1 MRSRALL
8 LATVLLAV
16 VLTACEQASPGGED
30 AGGPI
35 KVGEPAPNFSLPE
48 AGGSDVSLS
57 DYRGSPVLLYFSMG
71 PG

>member
-1 MRSRALL
+1 MKSMAFF

-16 VLTACEQASPGGED
+16 GLTACEQAGPGGED

-48 AGGSDVSLS
+48 AGGGDVSLA

>member
-16 VLTACEQASPGGED
+16 VLTACEQAGSGGEN
-30 AGGPI
+30 AEGPI
-35 KVGEPAPNFSLPE
+35 RVGEPAPNFSLPE
-48 AGGSDVSLS
+48 AGGGEMSLA
-57 DYRGSPVLLYFSMG
+57 DHEGSPVLLYFSMG